1 MYNFYPYPNPCSFT
15 SWVYIYEYK
24 LCEYSMSYYLWKNVE
39 NEPTS
44 NNIIEFTEDA
54 FMYEKKHVN
63 PLLEPKLSTI

>member
-1 MYNFYPYPNPCSFT
+1 M
-15 SWVYIYEYK
+15 
-24 LCEYSMSYYLWKNVE
+24 E

-63 PLLEPKLSTI
+63 PLLEPKLSTIQLVMFWEIYFTVTSDSRYH

>member
-1 MYNFYPYPNPCSFT
+1 MCIFHLILP
-15 SWVYIYEYK
+15 
-24 LCEYSMSYYLWKNVE
+24 LKNVG

-44 NNIIEFTEDA
+44 NNIIEFTKDA